1 MRKLEIIFILIL
13 IALNSE
19 NIFSESYNIDDIK
32 EQQDFVR
39 SCITDYTNM
48 GEIIL
53 NSSFSDDSLHEYEE
67 VLVQVVGLPKAL
79 LKEYGNTNF
88 IYLGFISSVKNNCFT
103 ISHNVYLNVDLGL
116 SFIFCFIDDEWKLSR
131 IKPISLF
138 DFPKYDKLR
147 WIKVIFD
154 KIIQNDFSPIDI
166 KLFENDVLKKYRTDL
181 FKSYYLIESDIN
193 NIKSFVK
200 ENYSGS
206 FHFLSIDDY
215 PDILRGSYEFYQ
227 NLTIELSNK
236 KLITFRFI
244 YVEEIKEW
252 IFYTFEIGK

>member
-1 MRKLEIIFILIL
+1 MKILIFLIL

-19 NIFSESYNIDDIK
+19 ITFSESYNIEDIK
-32 EQQDFVR
+32 EQQEFVKN
-39 SCITDYTNM
+39 CIMNYTNM

-154 KIIQNDFSPIDI
+154 KIIQNNFSEI
-166 KLFENDVLKKYRTDL
+166 KYKIFDNDKLKKYRYD
-181 FKSYYLIESDIN
+181 YYRDFNLTESDIN
-193 NIKSFVK
+193 NIQSIVK
-200 ENYSGS
+200 ENYNGS
-206 FHFLSIDDY
+206 FNFILINDV
-215 PDILRGSYEFYQ
+215 PDIIGGSYEFYQ